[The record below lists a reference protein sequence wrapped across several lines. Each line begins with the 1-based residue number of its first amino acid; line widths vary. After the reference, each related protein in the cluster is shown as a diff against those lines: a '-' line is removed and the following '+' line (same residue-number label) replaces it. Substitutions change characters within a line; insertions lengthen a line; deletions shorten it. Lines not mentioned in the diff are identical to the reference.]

1 MAAVADMV
9 VERYLH
15 ADFRAAQPEAASA
28 LREQLLRCDPAGYVA
43 ACHAVRAVDWLDR
56 LPSIRVPTLVIA
68 GARDVGATPAM
79 AQAIA
84 ERIPGAQ
91 IRVFD
96 DASHL
101 SVAEVPAAFGAA
113 VHGFLGGLPA

>member
-1 MAAVADMV
+1 M
-9 VERYLH
+9 
-15 ADFRAAQPEAASA
+15 
-28 LREQLLRCDPAGYVA
+28 
-43 ACHAVRAVDWLDR
+43 RAVDWLDR

-91 IRVFD
+91 LRVFD

-101 SVAEVPAAFGAA
+101 SVAEVPATWFQNTIDITERRRDCLRRIVAYRCVIDGGIEASI
-113 VHGFLGGLPA
+113 GEWKPLGEISLHELAL